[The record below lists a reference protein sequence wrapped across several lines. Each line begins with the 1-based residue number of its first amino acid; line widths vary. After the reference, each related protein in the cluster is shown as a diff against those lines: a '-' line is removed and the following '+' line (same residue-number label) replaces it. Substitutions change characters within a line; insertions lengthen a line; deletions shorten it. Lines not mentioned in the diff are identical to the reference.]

1 MKEESSNHPKLTW
14 IISPGTELLVFT
26 VVPMNDLLSDP
37 SCRSVF
43 VRQLSLVFSR
53 LLALLWTREVGGEK
67 GLNCFGLPGSPG
79 LKDATLMFAPNSA
92 IRELIE
98 LFADGSAIDH

>member
-1 MKEESSNHPKLTW
+1 MLF
-14 IISPGTELLVFT
+14 FT

-37 SCRSVF
+37 SCRSVL

-53 LLALLWTREVGGEK
+53 LLALLLTREVGGEK

-98 LFADGSAIDH
+98 LFAGGSAINRV